1 MPAISAKVL
10 VLASVVLSVA
20 FLQLK
25 KSKTSAIL
33 VASDI
38 LKLGCWLLHVAVKRT
53 KRREYACS
61 LSRKLSLIAHH
72 QIGIRIELRSLSRE
86 DNEQETLLFEPL
98 FRLPFNFA
106 CFAQKTVS

>member
-61 LSRKLSLIAHH
+61 LSRKLSLIVH

-86 DNEQETLLFEPL
+86 DNEQATLLFEPL

-106 CFAQKTVS
+106 CYAQ